1 MQTFLDQVSAV
12 LSGQLPKLLGAL
24 AILVVGWLVALGL
37 SALVRNLLSRTTLV
51 RKLAG
56 WVVGKDA
63 AEKLGLE
70 KWIAKGTYYVVLVFV
85 LIAFLQTLNLTL
97 TTEPLNRLL
106 TQVFQFVPRVLG
118 GGLLLVIAWV
128 VATALHQ
135 LVGRLLLATRLDER
149 LGGQAGVR
157 EEKRPPL
164 SKTIADAVY
173 WLVFLL
179 FLPAVLGALAL
190 QGLLEPVKGMTDQ
203 ILSFLPNL
211 FAAGLILSIGWFVAR
226 IVQRIVSNLL
236 AAIGADQLSKRVG
249 LDAALG
255 NQGLSGLVGLIV
267 YILILIPVV
276 ITSLNALALIAITR
290 PATDM
295 LGQVMEAIPAIFA
308 AGLLLGLAYGVG
320 RLLAGL
326 TTNLLT
332 GAGFN
337 SLLVKLGLGTQTQKS
352 ERSPA
357 VIAGYLILV
366 VIMLFAAIE
375 ASRLLGFEAMAELVS
390 GFTVFAGQVIL
401 GLVVFGIGLYLANI
415 VSQTILATSA
425 PQAGF
430 LAMAARVSIIGL
442 AGAIALQQMGLANEI
457 ISLAFGIILGS
468 LAVAAA
474 LAFGIG
480 GRDIAARKLEGW
492 LDARRSGQ

>member
-1 MQTFLDQVSAV
+1 
-12 LSGQLPKLLGAL
+12 
-24 AILVVGWLVALGL
+24 
-37 SALVRNLLSRTTLV
+37 
-51 RKLAG
+51 
-56 WVVGKDA
+56 
-63 AEKLGLE
+63 
-70 KWIAKGTYYVVLVFV
+70 
-85 LIAFLQTLNLTL
+85 
-97 TTEPLNRLL
+97 
-106 TQVFQFVPRVLG
+106 
-118 GGLLLVIAWV
+118 V

-135 LVGRLLLATRLDER
+135 LVGRLLLAARLDER
-149 LGGQAGVR
+149 LGGQAGVQ

-236 AAIGADQLSKRVG
+236 AAIGADRLSKRVG

-276 ITSLNALALIAITR
+276 ITSLNALALNAITR

-295 LGQVMEAIPAIFA
+295 LGQVMVAIPAIFA
-308 AGLLLGLAYGVG
+308 AGLLLGLAYVVG

-337 SLLVKLGLGTQTQKS
+337 SLLEKLGLGTQSQKS

-357 VIAGYLILV
+357 AIAGYLILV
-366 VIMLFAAIE
+366 IIMLFAAIE
-375 ASRLLGFEAMAELVS
+375 ASRLLGFEALAELVS

-415 VSQTILATSA
+415 VSQTVLATSA

-468 LAVAAA
+468 IAVAAA

-480 GRDIAARKLEGW
+480 GRDVAARKLEGW
-492 LDARRSGQ
+492 LEARRSGR

>member
-1 MQTFLDQVSAV
+1 
-12 LSGQLPKLLGAL
+12 
-24 AILVVGWLVALGL
+24 
-37 SALVRNLLSRTTLV
+37 
-51 RKLAG
+51 
-56 WVVGKDA
+56 
-63 AEKLGLE
+63 
-70 KWIAKGTYYVVLVFV
+70 
-85 LIAFLQTLNLTL
+85 
-97 TTEPLNRLL
+97 
-106 TQVFQFVPRVLG
+106 
-118 GGLLLVIAWV
+118 
-128 VATALHQ
+128 
-135 LVGRLLLATRLDER
+135 
-149 LGGQAGVR
+149 
-157 EEKRPPL
+157 
-164 SKTIADAVY
+164 
-173 WLVFLL
+173 
-179 FLPAVLGALAL
+179 
-190 QGLLEPVKGMTDQ
+190 
-203 ILSFLPNL
+203 
-211 FAAGLILSIGWFVAR
+211 
-226 IVQRIVSNLL
+226 
-236 AAIGADQLSKRVG
+236 
-249 LDAALG
+249 
-255 NQGLSGLVGLIV
+255 
-267 YILILIPVV
+267 
-276 ITSLNALALIAITR
+276 
-290 PATDM
+290 
-295 LGQVMEAIPAIFA
+295 
-308 AGLLLGLAYGVG
+308 
-320 RLLAGL
+320 L

-357 VIAGYLILV
+357 SIAGYLILV

-401 GLVVFGIGLYLANI
+401 GLVVFGLGLYLANL

-492 LDARRSGQ
+492 LDARRSGR